1 MWQRCMTV
9 SKQLST
15 ISNRKKLVFEEMDP
29 QNEQFRHIG
38 RFSKNSQIEN
48 EN

>member
-38 RFSKNSQIEN
+38 RFAKQKIVK
-48 EN
+48 